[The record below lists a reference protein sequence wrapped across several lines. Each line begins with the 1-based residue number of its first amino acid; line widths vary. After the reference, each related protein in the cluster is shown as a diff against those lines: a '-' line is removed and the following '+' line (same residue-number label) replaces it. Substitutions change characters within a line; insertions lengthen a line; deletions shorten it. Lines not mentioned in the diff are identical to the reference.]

1 MLRQI
6 GIDLSQETLT
16 LAVCVRIERQDGEVF
31 CLTTHDT
38 PIAVGGET
46 YESMSGVDAT
56 AVRQEAGAGVDNL
69 DVGGLVSSDRI
80 TEADLLAGRFDGAQ
94 VRLFVVDWRQPNLAP
109 LRLLSGYLGNIR
121 LQAGRYVAEVRS
133 LAQRLGQQVGVLVS
147 PTCRARALGDA
158 ECGVNLAL
166 YRATRT
172 LAAAES
178 ESILVFAG
186 DAAAPGYYSHGRV
199 QFTSGACAGLAREI
213 RTHTK
218 EPAGSA
224 RLILQEAL
232 PVLPAP
238 GDTAVL
244 EAGCDRRLETCRDRF
259 NNAVN
264 FRGEPHVPGTETLLQ
279 RGRE

>member
-1 MLRQI
+1 MLRQT
-6 GIDLSQETLT
+6 GIDLGQEALH

-31 CLTTHDT
+31 CLTTHD
-38 PIAVGGET
+38 AALLVEGET
-46 YESMSGVDAT
+46 YETMSGVDAT
-56 AVRQEAGAGVDNL
+56 AVRQETGAGVDNL

-158 ECGVNLAL
+158 ECGVNLAA
-166 YRATRT
+166 YRATRVVVSVKNRSDIT
-172 LAAAES
+172 
-178 ESILVFAG
+178 FGG
-186 DAAAPGYYSHGRV
+186 DWNPSGWYSYGRI
-199 QFTSGACAGLAREI
+199 QMMSGANSGIAREV
-213 RTHTK
+213 RAHTQSS
-218 EPAGSA
+218 GQA
-224 RLILQEAL
+224 RLQLQEAL
-232 PVLPAP
+232 PFDVAV
-238 GDTAVL
+238 GDVATL

-259 NNAVN
+259 NNVAR

>member
-1 MLRQI
+1 MLRATE
-6 GIDLSQETLT
+6 IDLSQEALH
-16 LAVCVRIERQDGEVF
+16 LAVCVRIERLDGQVV
-31 CLTTHDT
+31 CVTTHDA
-38 PIAVGGET
+38 PIQVGGET
-46 YESMSGVDAT
+46 YDPMPGADPT

-69 DVGGLVSSDRI
+69 EVAGLI
-80 TEADLLAGRFDGAQ
+80 TSEAISEADLLAGRYDGAT
-94 VRLFVVDWRQPNLAP
+94 VRLFVVDWRNPELAP
-109 LRLLSGYLGNIR
+109 LRLLKGQFGNITV
-121 LQAGRYVAEVRS
+121 QAGRYTAEIRS
-133 LAQRLGQQVGVLVS
+133 LSQRLGQQIGDLVS

-158 ECGVNLAL
+158 ECGLNLAL

-186 DAAAPGYYSHGRV
+186 DASAPGYYSHGRV

-259 NNAVN
+259 NNVAR

>member
-1 MLRQI
+1 MH
-6 GIDLSQETLT
+6 

-46 YESMSGVDAT
+46 YEPMSGVDAT

-158 ECGVNLAL
+158 ECGVNLAA
-166 YRATRT
+166 YRATRVVVAVT
-172 LAAAES
+172 S
-178 ESILVFAG
+178 RSDITFGG
-186 DAAAPGYYSHGRV
+186 DWNPSGWYSYGRV
-199 QFTSGACAGLAREI
+199 QMTSGSNAGIAREV
-213 RTHTK
+213 RAHTQSS
-218 EPAGSA
+218 GQA
-224 RLILQEAL
+224 RLQLQEAL
-232 PVLPAP
+232 PFDVAV

-244 EAGCDRRLETCRDRF
+244 EAGCDRRLETCRDKF
-259 NNAVN
+259 GNAAR

>member
-1 MLRQI
+1 MLRQT
-6 GIDLSQETLT
+6 GIDLGQEALH
-16 LAVCVRIERQDGEVF
+16 LAVCVRIERRDGQVV

-46 YESMSGVDAT
+46 YETMSGVDAT

-133 LAQRLGQQVGVLVS
+133 LSQRLGQQIGDLVS
-147 PTCRARALGDA
+147 PSCRVKALGDVQ
-158 ECGVNLAL
+158 CGVNLAA
-166 YRATRT
+166 YRATRVVVSVKNRSDIT
-172 LAAAES
+172 
-178 ESILVFAG
+178 FGG
-186 DAAAPGYYSHGRV
+186 DWNPSGWYSYGRI
-199 QFTSGACAGLAREI
+199 QMMSGANSGIAREV
-213 RTHTK
+213 RAHTQSS
-218 EPAGSA
+218 GQA
-224 RLILQEAL
+224 RLQLQEAL
-232 PVLPAP
+232 PFDVAV

-259 NNAVN
+259 NNTVN

>member
-1 MLRQI
+1 MLRQT

-31 CLTTHDT
+31 CLTTHD
-38 PIAVGGET
+38 AELLVDGET
-46 YESMSGVDAT
+46 YEPMSGVDAT

-69 DVGGLVSSDRI
+69 DVAGLIQSERI
-80 TEADLLAGRFDGAQ
+80 TEEDLLAGRFDGAT
-94 VRLFVVDWRQPNLAP
+94 VRLFVVDWRNPELAP
-109 LRLLSGYLGNIR
+109 LRLLKGQFGNITM
-121 LQAGRYVAEVRS
+121 QAGRYTAEIRS
-133 LAQRLGQQVGVLVS
+133 LSQRLGQQIGDLVS

-158 ECGVNLAL
+158 ECGVNLAA

>member
-1 MLRQI
+1 MLRQT

-46 YESMSGVDAT
+46 YEPMSGVDAT

-109 LRLLSGYLGNIR
+109 LRLLSGYLGNITV
-121 LQAGRYVAEVRS
+121 QAGRYVAEIRS

-158 ECGVNLAL
+158 ECGVNLAA
-166 YRATRT
+166 YRATRVVVSVKNRSDIT
-172 LAAAES
+172 
-178 ESILVFAG
+178 FGG
-186 DAAAPGYYSHGRV
+186 DWNPSGWYSYGRI
-199 QFTSGACAGLAREI
+199 QMMSGANSGIAREV
-213 RTHTK
+213 RAHTQSS
-218 EPAGSA
+218 GQA
-224 RLILQEAL
+224 RLQLQEAL
-232 PVLPAP
+232 PFDVAV

-244 EAGCDRRLETCRDRF
+244 EAGCDRRLETCRDKF
-259 NNAVN
+259 GNTVN

-279 RGRE
+279 RGRK